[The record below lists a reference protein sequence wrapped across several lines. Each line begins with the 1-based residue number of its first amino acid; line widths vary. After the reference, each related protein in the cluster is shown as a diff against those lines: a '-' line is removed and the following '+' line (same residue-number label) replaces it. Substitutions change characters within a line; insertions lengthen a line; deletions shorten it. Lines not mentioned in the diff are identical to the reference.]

1 MTIGKEC
8 ACVYFNFPFT
18 IKIAIALNVFQQDPS
33 PRERILLFVSL
44 LNSFRRKGLRN
55 FIMTSLC
62 SNNIKENLS
71 LKHGIVSRTYSKKP
85 LIMASIFGSKSK
97 SSTTMSI
104 PPQVEPS
111 INRPTYPKDFA
122 KPIKA
127 ISLPQDVPSTSDL
140 HLIELENQV
149 QRLMEAYLAPK
160 KPVQVH
166 KISSSCEIC
175 SGPTTLSIAWKIPS
189 KLLSSMHPRVTTKQE
204 GFAAALAVL
213 KPERLKEDKAQNE

>member
-1 MTIGKEC
+1 M
-8 ACVYFNFPFT
+8 
-18 IKIAIALNVFQQDPS
+18 FQQHQGESLSEAWNRFKD
-33 PRERILLFVSL
+33 LLQ
-44 LNSFRRKGLRN
+44 KAPH
-55 FIMTSLC
+55 
-62 SNNIKENLS
+62 
-71 LKHGIVSRTYSKKP
+71 HGIDLWLQVQIFYDHVNPTISRTIDQSAGDKLRDRNAEESWELLEDLALYNNESW
-85 LIMASIFGSKSK
+85 
-97 SSTTMSI
+97 
-104 PPQVEPS
+104 
-111 INRPTYPKDFA
+111 TYPKDFA

-149 QRLMEAYLAPK
+149 QRLMEAYLAHK

-175 SGPTTLSIAWKIPS
+175 SGPTTLSIAWKILS
-189 KLLSSMHPRVTTKQE
+189 KLLSSMHPRVITKQD